1 VGRVIRLLLSAVIGF
16 FVASVVLRVADLDA
30 GWEWAFGVSLG
41 VMVPL
46 MVLVSIGRTFAG
58 SRHARPQ
65 DVEAALRE
73 NRVSLAK
80 VLETRATGATINDQ
94 PLCEIRL
101 VVASRTRPAYTT
113 TTRSVVNL
121 GRLPGLQRGAVV
133 VVAQLDAERPDVAL
147 LDPAPAGWQDIADR
161 DTHVRDLPEAPVWD
175 APPARGRDRRGL
187 IRIPAVLL
195 LVLALVGFG
204 ARVWPVGDEALAL
217 VQGTP
222 LAEVQAEADAG
233 SGAGAGDG
241 DESPAPVD
249 LFAAAHTRPAIDDL
263 AAVAGGTQFT
273 EVGIYGDYI
282 VAEGLTAP
290 GAPTTDRYTWRG
302 GEAARD
308 GAAPI
313 QPDPAALPDELFD
326 VTTVDWSLV
335 EPLVAQVPELTGITA
350 PGGPSVLV
358 RRATDP
364 GVTTPVEF
372 HLWVSDDYYDAY
384 LTADATG
391 TVVSMHGGRPGSPAE
406 AWVAAPGG

>member
-1 VGRVIRLLLSAVIGF
+1 MIRLLLSAVIGF

-30 GWEWAFGVSLG
+30 GWEWAFGLSLG

-46 MVLVSIGRTFAG
+46 MILVSIGRTFAG
-58 SRHARPQ
+58 ARQARPQ
-65 DVEAALRE
+65 DVDAAVRE

-80 VLETRATGATINDQ
+80 VLETRATGTTINDQ

-113 TTRSVVNL
+113 TTRSIVNL

-147 LDPAPAGWQDIADR
+147 LDPAPAGWQEIADR

-175 APPARGRDRRGL
+175 AGPARGRDRRGL
-187 IRIPAVLL
+187 VRIPAVLF

-204 ARVWPVGDEALAL
+204 ARVWPVRDEALAL

-222 LAEVQAEADAG
+222 LAEVQADAAAA
-233 SGAGAGDG
+233 SGAGDG
-241 DESPAPVD
+241 DGEEPAPPVD

-273 EVGIYGDYI
+273 EVGIYGEYI
-282 VAEGLTAP
+282 VAEALTAP
-290 GAPTTDRYTWRG
+290 GEPTADRYTWRN
-302 GEAARD
+302 GEATRD

-326 VTTVDWSLV
+326 VTAVDWSLV

-372 HLWVSDDYYDAY
+372 HLWVSDEYYDAY

-391 TVVSMHGGRPGSPAE
+391 TVVSMYGGRPGSPAE
-406 AWVAAPGG
+406 AWEAAHGG

>member
-1 VGRVIRLLLSAVIGF
+1 MIRLLLSAVIGF
-16 FVASVVLRVADLDA
+16 FVASVVLRVAGLDA
-30 GWEWAFGVSLG
+30 GWEWAFGAALG

-46 MVLVSIGRTFAG
+46 MILVSIGRTFAG
-58 SRHARPQ
+58 TRSARPQ

-80 VLETRATGATINDQ
+80 VLETRATGTSINDQ

-113 TTRSVVNL
+113 TTRTVVNL

-161 DTHVRDLPEAPVWD
+161 DTHVRDLPEAPVWE
-175 APPARGRDRRGL
+175 AGPARGRDRRGL
-187 IRIPAVLL
+187 IRVPAVLF

-204 ARVWPVGDEALAL
+204 ARVWPVRDEALAL

-222 LAEVQAEADAG
+222 LADVQAEAAG
-233 SGAGAGDG
+233 TADG
-241 DESPAPVD
+241 DSEDPAPAVD
-249 LFAAAHTRPAIDDL
+249 LFSAAHTRPAIDDL
-263 AAVAGGTQFT
+263 VAVAGGTQFT

-290 GAPTTDRYTWRG
+290 GAATTDRYTWRG
-302 GEAARD
+302 GEASRD

-313 QPDPAALPDELFD
+313 QPEPEDLPGELFD

-364 GVTTPVEF
+364 GVTTPVEL
-372 HLWVSDDYYDAY
+372 HLWVSDEYYDAY

-406 AWVAAPGG
+406 AWEAAHGG

>member
-1 VGRVIRLLLSAVIGF
+1 MLRLLLSAVIGF

-80 VLETRATGATINDQ
+80 VLETRATGTTINDQ

-113 TTRSVVNL
+113 TTRSIVNL

-147 LDPAPAGWQDIADR
+147 LDPAPAGWQEIADR
-161 DTHVRDLPEAPVWD
+161 DTYVRDLPEAPVWE
-175 APPARGRDRRGL
+175 AGPARGRDRRGL

-204 ARVWPVGDEALAL
+204 ARVWPVRDEALAL

-222 LAEVQAEADAG
+222 LEEVQAEAGAA
-233 SGAGAGDG
+233 SGPVTDTETA
-241 DESPAPVD
+241 PPVD
-249 LFAAAHTRPAIDDL
+249 LFAAANTRGAVDDL

-273 EVGIYGDYI
+273 DVGIYGDYI

-290 GAPTTDRYTWRG
+290 GSPTTDRYTWRD

-308 GAAPI
+308 GAATI
-313 QPDPAALPDELFD
+313 QPDPATLPDELFD
-326 VTTVDWSLV
+326 VTAVDWSLV
-335 EPLVAQVPELTGITA
+335 EPLVAQVPELTGITS

-364 GVTTPVEF
+364 AVTTPVEF
-372 HLWVSDDYYDAY
+372 HLWVGDEYYDAY

-391 TVVSMHGGRPGSPAE
+391 TVVSMHGGRPGSPSE
-406 AWVAAPGG
+406 AWEAAHAG

>member
-1 VGRVIRLLLSAVIGF
+1 VIRLLLSAVIGF

-46 MVLVSIGRTFAG
+46 MILVSIGRTFAG
-58 SRHARPQ
+58 ARQARPQ
-65 DVEAALRE
+65 DVDAAVRE

-80 VLETRATGATINDQ
+80 VLETRATGTSINDQ

-113 TTRSVVNL
+113 TTRSIVNL

-147 LDPAPAGWQDIADR
+147 LDPAPADWQDIADR

-175 APPARGRDRRGL
+175 AGPARGRDRRGL
-187 IRIPAVLL
+187 VRVPAVLF

-204 ARVWPVGDEALAL
+204 ARVWPVRDEALAL

-222 LAEVQAEADAG
+222 LAEVQAEAAAAAG
-233 SGAGAGDG
+233 VGPATGDG
-241 DESPAPVD
+241 EEPAPAVD
-249 LFAAAHTRPAIDDL
+249 LFSAAHTRPAIDDL
-263 AAVAGGTQFT
+263 VAVAGGSQFT

-290 GAPTTDRYTWRG
+290 GEPTTDRYTWRG
-302 GEAARD
+302 GEATRD

-313 QPDPAALPDELFD
+313 QPEPEDLPDELFD

-358 RRATDP
+358 RRATD
-364 GVTTPVEF
+364 VAVATPVEF
-372 HLWVSDDYYDAY
+372 HLWVSDEYYDAY

-406 AWVAAPGG
+406 AWEAAHGG

>member
-1 VGRVIRLLLSAVIGF
+1 MLRLLLSAVIGF

-58 SRHARPQ
+58 ARSARPQ

-80 VLETRATGATINDQ
+80 VLETRATGTTINDQ

-147 LDPAPAGWQDIADR
+147 LDPAPAGWQEIADR
-161 DTHVRDLPEAPVWD
+161 DTHVRDLPEAPVWE
-175 APPARGRDRRGL
+175 AGPARGRDRRGL

-204 ARVWPVGDEALAL
+204 ARVWPVRDEALAL

-222 LAEVQAEADAG
+222 LEEVQAEAGAA
-233 SGAGAGDG
+233 SGPVTDTETA
-241 DESPAPVD
+241 APVD
-249 LFAAAHTRPAIDDL
+249 LFAAANTRGAVDDL

-290 GAPTTDRYTWRG
+290 GAPTTDRYTWRD

-308 GAAPI
+308 GAATI
-313 QPDPAALPDELFD
+313 QPDPATLPDELFD

-350 PGGPSVLV
+350 PDGPSVLV

-364 GVTTPVEF
+364 AVTTPVEF
-372 HLWVSDDYYDAY
+372 HLWLGDEYYDAY

-391 TVVSMHGGRPGSPAE
+391 TVVSMHGGRPGSPSE
-406 AWVAAPGG
+406 AWEAAHAG

>member
-1 VGRVIRLLLSAVIGF
+1 MLRLLLSAVIGF

-58 SRHARPQ
+58 ARSARPQ

-80 VLETRATGATINDQ
+80 VLETRATGTTINDQ

-147 LDPAPAGWQDIADR
+147 LDPAPAGWQEIADR
-161 DTHVRDLPEAPVWD
+161 DTHVRDLPEAPVWE
-175 APPARGRDRRGL
+175 AGPARGRDRRGL

-204 ARVWPVGDEALAL
+204 ARVWPVRDEALAL

-222 LAEVQAEADAG
+222 LEEVQAEAGAA
-233 SGAGAGDG
+233 SGPVTDTET
-241 DESPAPVD
+241 DAPVD
-249 LFAAAHTRPAIDDL
+249 LFAAANTRGAVDDL

-290 GAPTTDRYTWRG
+290 GAPTTDRYTWRD

-308 GAAPI
+308 GAATI
-313 QPDPAALPDELFD
+313 QPDPATLPDELFD
-326 VTTVDWSLV
+326 VTAVDWSLV

-350 PGGPSVLV
+350 PDGPSVLV

-364 GVTTPVEF
+364 AVTTPVEF
-372 HLWVSDDYYDAY
+372 HLWLGDEYYDAF

-391 TVVSMHGGRPGSPAE
+391 TVVSMHGGRPGSPSE
-406 AWVAAPGG
+406 AWEAAHAG

>member
-1 VGRVIRLLLSAVIGF
+1 MLRLLLSAVIGF

-58 SRHARPQ
+58 ARSARPQ

-80 VLETRATGATINDQ
+80 VLETRATGTTINDQ

-133 VVAQLDAERPDVAL
+133 VVAQLDAERPEVAL
-147 LDPAPAGWQDIADR
+147 LDPAPAGWQDVADR

-204 ARVWPVGDEALAL
+204 ARVWPVRDEALAL

-222 LAEVQAEADAG
+222 LEEVQAEAGAA
-233 SGAGAGDG
+233 SGPVTDTETA
-241 DESPAPVD
+241 APVD
-249 LFAAAHTRPAIDDL
+249 LFAAANTRGAVDDL

-290 GAPTTDRYTWRG
+290 GAPTTDRYTWRD
-302 GEAARD
+302 GEATRD

-313 QPDPAALPDELFD
+313 QPDAAALPDELFD

-350 PGGPSVLV
+350 PDGPSVLV

-364 GVTTPVEF
+364 AVTTPVEF
-372 HLWVSDDYYDAY
+372 HLWLGDEYYDAF

-391 TVVSMHGGRPGSPAE
+391 TVVSMHGGRPGSPSE
-406 AWVAAPGG
+406 AWEAAHAG

>member
-1 VGRVIRLLLSAVIGF
+1 MLRLLLSATTGF
-16 FVASVVLRVADLDA
+16 FVASLALRIAGLDD
-30 GWEWAFGVSLG
+30 GWEWAFGLSLG
-41 VMVPL
+41 IMVPL
-46 MVLVSIGRTFAG
+46 AVLVSIGRSFAG
-58 SRHARPQ
+58 SRHASPQ

-80 VLETRATGATINDQ
+80 VLDTRATGTTVNDQ

-113 TTRSVVNL
+113 TTRSLVNL

-147 LDPAPAGWQDIADR
+147 LDPPPAAWQEIADR

-204 ARVWPVGDEALAL
+204 ARVWPVRDEALAL
-217 VQGTP
+217 ATGTP
-222 LAEVQAEADAG
+222 LAEVQAEAA
-233 SGAGAGDG
+233 AGAEPGL
-241 DESPAPVD
+241 ESEAAAPVD
-249 LFAAAHTRPAIDDL
+249 LFTAAHTRPAVEDL
-263 AAVAGGTQFT
+263 AEVAGGTQFT
-273 EVGIYGDYI
+273 EVGIYGEYI

-290 GAPTTDRYTWRG
+290 GAPTTDRYTWRDG
-302 GEAARD
+302 AAARD

-358 RRATDP
+358 RRATDV
-364 GVTTPVEF
+364 GVTTAVEF
-372 HLWVSDDYYDAY
+372 HLWVSDEYHDSY

-406 AWVAAPGG
+406 AWEAAHAG

>member
-1 VGRVIRLLLSAVIGF
+1 MIRLLLSAVIGF

-46 MVLVSIGRTFAG
+46 MILVSIGRTFAG
-58 SRHARPQ
+58 ARQARPQ
-65 DVEAALRE
+65 DVDAAVRE

-80 VLETRATGATINDQ
+80 VLETRATGTTINDQ

-113 TTRSVVNL
+113 TTRSIVNL

-175 APPARGRDRRGL
+175 AGPARGRDRRGL
-187 IRIPAVLL
+187 VRVPAVLF

-204 ARVWPVGDEALAL
+204 ARVWPVRDEALAL

-222 LAEVQAEADAG
+222 LAEVQAEAAAAAG
-233 SGAGAGDG
+233 VGPATADG
-241 DESPAPVD
+241 EEPAPAVD
-249 LFAAAHTRPAIDDL
+249 LFSAAHTRPAIDDL
-263 AAVAGGTQFT
+263 VAVAGGSQFT

-290 GAPTTDRYTWRG
+290 GEPTTDRYTWRG
-302 GEAARD
+302 GEATRD

-313 QPDPAALPDELFD
+313 QPEPEDLPDELFD

-358 RRATDP
+358 RRATDLA
-364 GVTTPVEF
+364 VATPVEF
-372 HLWVSDDYYDAY
+372 HLWVSDEYYDAY

-406 AWVAAPGG
+406 AWEAAHGG

>member
-1 VGRVIRLLLSAVIGF
+1 MIRLLLSAVIGF

-46 MVLVSIGRTFAG
+46 MILVTIGRTFAG
-58 SRHARPQ
+58 ARPARPQ

-80 VLETRATGATINDQ
+80 VLETRATGTTINDQ

-113 TTRSVVNL
+113 TTRSVINL

-133 VVAQLDAERPDVAL
+133 VVAQLDAERPEVAL
-147 LDPAPAGWQDIADR
+147 LDPAPAGWQDVADR

-175 APPARGRDRRGL
+175 APPPRGRDRRGL
-187 IRIPAVLL
+187 VRIPAVLL

-204 ARVWPVGDEALAL
+204 ARVWPVRDEALAL

-222 LAEVQAEADAG
+222 LEEVQAEA
-233 SGAGAGDG
+233 AGAAAGTG
-241 DESPAPVD
+241 GEEEQPAPAVD
-249 LFAAAHTRPAIDDL
+249 LFSAAHTRPAIDDL
-263 AAVAGGTQFT
+263 VAVAGGSQFT

-290 GAPTTDRYTWRG
+290 GEPTTDRYTWRD

-326 VTTVDWSLV
+326 VTAVDWSLV

-364 GVTTPVEF
+364 GVTTPVEL
-372 HLWVSDDYYDAY
+372 HLWVSDEYYDAY

-406 AWVAAPGG
+406 AWEAAHGG

>member
-1 VGRVIRLLLSAVIGF
+1 MLRLLLSAVIGF

-30 GWEWAFGVSLG
+30 GWEWAFGASLG

-80 VLETRATGATINDQ
+80 VLDTRATGTTINDQ

-161 DTHVRDLPEAPVWD
+161 DTHVRDLPEAPVWE
-175 APPARGRDRRGL
+175 AAPARGRDRRGL

-204 ARVWPVGDEALAL
+204 ARVWPVRDEALAL

-222 LAEVQAEADAG
+222 LEEVQAEAGAASGPVTDAET
-233 SGAGAGDG
+233 A
-241 DESPAPVD
+241 APVD
-249 LFAAAHTRPAIDDL
+249 LFAAANTRGAVDDL

-290 GAPTTDRYTWRG
+290 GAPTTDRYTWRD

-308 GAAPI
+308 GAATI
-313 QPDPAALPDELFD
+313 QPDPATLPDELFD
-326 VTTVDWSLV
+326 VTAVDWSLV

-364 GVTTPVEF
+364 AVTTPVEF
-372 HLWVSDDYYDAY
+372 HLWVGDEYDDAY

-391 TVVSMHGGRPGSPAE
+391 TVVSMHGGRPGSPSE
-406 AWVAAPGG
+406 AWEAAHAG

>member
-1 VGRVIRLLLSAVIGF
+1 VLRLLLSAVIGF

-58 SRHARPQ
+58 ARSARPQ

-80 VLETRATGATINDQ
+80 VLETRATGTSINDQ

-147 LDPAPAGWQDIADR
+147 LDPAPAGWQEIADR
-161 DTHVRDLPEAPVWD
+161 DTHVRDLPEAPAWD

-204 ARVWPVGDEALAL
+204 ARVWPVRDEALAL

-222 LAEVQAEADAG
+222 LEEVQAEAGAA
-233 SGAGAGDG
+233 SGPVTDTETA
-241 DESPAPVD
+241 APVD
-249 LFAAAHTRPAIDDL
+249 LFTAANTRGAVDDL

-290 GAPTTDRYTWRG
+290 GSPTTDRYTWRD
-302 GEAARD
+302 GEATRD

-326 VTTVDWSLV
+326 VTAVDWSLV
-335 EPLVAQVPELTGITA
+335 EPLVARVPELTGITA
-350 PGGPSVLV
+350 PDGPSVLV

-364 GVTTPVEF
+364 AVTTPVEF
-372 HLWVSDDYYDAY
+372 HLWLGDEYYDAY

-391 TVVSMHGGRPGSPAE
+391 TVVSMHGGRPGSPSE
-406 AWVAAPGG
+406 AWEAAHAG

>member
-1 VGRVIRLLLSAVIGF
+1 MIRLLLSAVIGF

-58 SRHARPQ
+58 ARSARPQ

-80 VLETRATGATINDQ
+80 VLETRATGTSINDQ

-147 LDPAPAGWQDIADR
+147 LDPAPAGWQEIADR
-161 DTHVRDLPEAPVWD
+161 DTSVRDLPEAPVWE
-175 APPARGRDRRGL
+175 AGPARGRDRRGL

-204 ARVWPVGDEALAL
+204 ARVWPVRDEALAL
-217 VQGTP
+217 AQGTP
-222 LAEVQAEADAG
+222 LEEVQAEAGAA
-233 SGAGAGDG
+233 SGPVTDTETA
-241 DESPAPVD
+241 APVD
-249 LFAAAHTRPAIDDL
+249 LFAAANTRGAVDDL

-290 GAPTTDRYTWRG
+290 GAPTTDRYTWRD
-302 GEAARD
+302 GEATRD

-326 VTTVDWSLV
+326 VTAVDWSLV

-350 PGGPSVLV
+350 PDGPSVLV

-364 GVTTPVEF
+364 AVTTPVEF
-372 HLWVSDDYYDAY
+372 HLWLGDEYYDAF

-391 TVVSMHGGRPGSPAE
+391 TVVSMHGGRPGSPSE
-406 AWVAAPGG
+406 AWEAAHAG

>member
-1 VGRVIRLLLSAVIGF
+1 MLRLLLSAVIGF

-147 LDPAPAGWQDIADR
+147 LDPAPAGWQEIADR
-161 DTHVRDLPEAPVWD
+161 DTHVRDLPEAPVWE
-175 APPARGRDRRGL
+175 AGPARGRDRRGL

-204 ARVWPVGDEALAL
+204 ARVWPVRDEALAL

-222 LAEVQAEADAG
+222 LEQVQAEAGAASGPVTDAET
-233 SGAGAGDG
+233 A
-241 DESPAPVD
+241 APVD
-249 LFAAAHTRPAIDDL
+249 LFAAANTRGAVDDL

-282 VAEGLTAP
+282 VAEGLTEP
-290 GAPTTDRYTWRG
+290 GAPTTDRYTWRD

-308 GAAPI
+308 GAATI
-313 QPDPAALPDELFD
+313 QPDPATLPDELFD
-326 VTTVDWSLV
+326 VTAVDWSLV

-364 GVTTPVEF
+364 AVTTPVEF
-372 HLWVSDDYYDAY
+372 HLWVGDEYYDAY

-391 TVVSMHGGRPGSPAE
+391 TVVSMHGGRPGSPSE
-406 AWVAAPGG
+406 AWEAAHAG